1 MRTSLE
7 QAVLKTVQ
15 DERMMAPGDRV
26 GMAVSGGADSVALFR
41 LLLNLR
47 EELGINLLVVHF
59 DHSLRGAESDAD
71 AQFVAELSRAF
82 GLEFLI
88 QRADVAAEAKKQGLN
103 LEDAARRLRYG
114 FFERT
119 CASGKAARI
128 AVAHTADD
136 QAETVLAHI
145 IRGTG
150 PTGLGGIYPVA
161 GSIIRP
167 LLGTRREDLRD
178 FLIANGQAWRED
190 STNSDTQRLRAR
202 VRERL
207 LPLLQNDFSPAIV
220 SQLENLAQLAREEAV
235 FWDSFIE
242 NLFRAHVRK
251 NDEGFAIRVADLLS
265 PYVLADQS
273 AVNSNPNSN
282 ITKALRPL
290 TERFIRRLYKSIR
303 GDCKELTH
311 LHVEQV
317 IRLAAESTS
326 GRHLQLPGDIR
337 VEKRFGDLIFSHGDL
352 TKISSG
358 MHLAPAQ
365 SRTYRHVVSLPQ
377 TGVATVSIPEL
388 GRRFCLK
395 VVDWTLQPSDT
406 KRDGQALDAD
416 LLRKPLI
423 LRNWRSGDA
432 YRPRGRRRLQKL
444 KEMFQVQ
451 RVPLGERA
459 GWPVLETEGRVIW
472 TRGMHPA
479 DDFCAK
485 ENTRVAVFIE
495 ERQNE
500 SAEVLS
506 AHG

>member
-1 MRTSLE
+1 MRTLLE
-7 QAVLKTVQ
+7 QAVLKVVQ
-15 DERMMAPGDRV
+15 NERMMAPGDRV
-26 GMAVSGGADSVALFR
+26 GVAVSGGADSVALLR

-71 AQFVAELSRAF
+71 AQFVAELSRAHWVSNLLWKRSARTF
-82 GLEFLI
+82 P
-88 QRADVAAEAKKQGLN
+88 QAAKKQGLN

-119 CASGKAARI
+119 CASGKVTRI
-128 AVAHTADD
+128 AIAHTADD
-136 QAETVLAHI
+136 QAETVLAHL

-161 GSIIRP
+161 GSVIRP

-178 FLIANGQAWRED
+178 FLIANGQTWRED
-190 STNSDTQRLRAR
+190 STNRDTKRLRAR
-202 VRERL
+202 IRERL

-220 SQLENLAQLAREEAV
+220 SQLDNLAQLAREEAV
-235 FWDSFIE
+235 FWDSFIGK
-242 NLFRAHVRK
+242 LFCAHVRK
-251 NDEGFAIRVADLLS
+251 MDEGFAIRVSDLLS
-265 PYVLADQS
+265 PQVLTDPNA
-273 AVNSNPNSN
+273 AEANSNSN
-282 ITKALRPL
+282 NINALRPL
-290 TERFIRRLYKSIR
+290 TERFIRRLYEDIR

-311 LHVEQV
+311 RHVEQV

-326 GRHLQLPGDIR
+326 GRHLQLPGGIR
-337 VEKRFGDLIFSHGDL
+337 VERRFEDLIFSHGDGM
-352 TKISSG
+352 KVSSG
-358 MHLAPAQ
+358 VHVASAP
-365 SRTYRHVVSLPQ
+365 SRAYRHVVSLPQ

-388 GRRFCLK
+388 GSCFHLK
-395 VVDWTLQPSDT
+395 VVDWTLQPRDT

-416 LLRKPLI
+416 LLRDPLI

-444 KEMFQVQ
+444 KEMFQVR

-459 GWPVLETEGRVIW
+459 AWPVLETEGQVIW

-495 ERQNE
+495 ETQT
-500 SAEVLS
+500 
-506 AHG
+506 